1 MSVFTADLFH
11 PLLPPCQ
18 EMWGVQG
25 GHKLFKIWAGEM
37 VKWWRAFAAY
47 TRPKF
52 GDKDLALNGSPP
64 EVQL

>member
-1 MSVFTADLFH
+1 
-11 PLLPPCQ
+11 
-18 EMWGVQG
+18 
-25 GHKLFKIWAGEM
+25 M

-52 GDKDLALNGSPP
+52 GAQYLALNGSKP